1 MSDRFDDR
9 WRRLRDA
16 VRRAPLPGPRSPRP
30 GWVEQV
36 ARRALL
42 ARTTATV
49 HAREPVAWAGLLG
62 LAAAA
67 GIAVLAWP
75 GPVTSTASALASG
88 VAALPRAVPHAP
100 RLPRSPAAPRPA
112 LPSREATVAVVTR
125 LPDLQVE
132 LPFLPRRTVTP

>member
-9 WRRLRDA
+9 WRRLLDA
-16 VRRAPLPGPRSPRP
+16 ARRAPAPEPRGPRP

-42 ARTTATV
+42 ARTTASV
-49 HAREPVAWAGLLG
+49 RAREPFAWVGLLG

-67 GIAVLAWP
+67 GITVLAWP

-88 VAALPRAVPHAP
+88 VAALPRSLPHAP
-100 RLPRSPAAPRPA
+100 RLPRSPAAPRPP
-112 LPSREATVAVVTR
+112 LPSREATVAMVAR
-125 LPDLQVE
+125 LPELDVE
-132 LPFLPRRTVTP
+132 LPFLPHRTVTP

>member
-9 WRRLRDA
+9 WRRLLEA
-16 VRRAPLPGPRSPRP
+16 ARRAPFPGPRGPRP

-42 ARTTATV
+42 ARTTASV
-49 HAREPVAWAGLLG
+49 RGREPFAWAGLLG

-75 GPVTSTASALASG
+75 GPVGSTAGTLAST
-88 VAALPRAVPHAP
+88 VAALPRSLPHAP
-100 RLPRSPAAPRPA
+100 RLPRSPAVPRLA
-112 LPSREATVAVVTR
+112 LVTGVPE
-125 LPDLQVE
+125 LDVE

>member
-9 WRRLRDA
+9 WRRLLDA
-16 VRRAPLPGPRSPRP
+16 ARRAPAPEPRGPRP
-30 GWVEQV
+30 GWVVQV

-42 ARTTATV
+42 ARTTASV
-49 HAREPVAWAGLLG
+49 RAREPFAWAGLVG

-75 GPVTSTASALASG
+75 GPVTSTVGALGSR
-88 VAALPRAVPHAP
+88 VAALPRALPHAP
-100 RLPRSPAAPRPA
+100 RLPRSPAAPRPS
-112 LPSREATVAVVTR
+112 LPSREATVAVVAR
-125 LPDLQVE
+125 LPELDVE